1 MDNKQVK
8 QLSKYF
14 IMDGNGVIGQ
24 VKATKSEIILL
35 CNALHHVINTP
46 LQVEPVDKNWRI
58 PYKNLLQDYENI
70 KSRMRDYEQEQASS
84 GQN

>member
-1 MDNKQVK
+1 MDNKAVK
-8 QLSKYF
+8 QPGKYF
-14 IMDGNGVIGQ
+14 IMDGNEVIGQ
-24 VKATKSEIILL
+24 IKATKAEITLL

-46 LQVEPVDKNWRI
+46 LQVEPVDKNWQI

-70 KSRMRDYEQEQASS
+70 KSRMIDYEQEQASP